1 MGESKKE
8 TKHSRNRTDI
18 IGHRTKPLESTEETQ
33 EFQECSSES
42 LSLIYVLS
50 FYLGT
55 KSECIVANSRESP
68 QSTET
73 EGKKMFVP
81 NKSFLKGEIDI
92 FIYNYMKQ
100 VFKFGLL
107 NYLIRAKI

>member
-1 MGESKKE
+1 M
-8 TKHSRNRTDI
+8 
-18 IGHRTKPLESTEETQ
+18 ESTEETQ
-33 EFQECSSES
+33 EFQECFSES
-42 LSLIYVLS
+42 LSLIYILS

-81 NKSFLKGEIDI
+81 NKSFLKGESD
-92 FIYNYMKQ
+92 
-100 VFKFGLL
+100 VFLRL
-107 NYLIRAKI
+107 Q